1 MKKLIPLIICL
12 FVSAMTFAQGGVDFQ
27 HLTFDEALAKAKA
40 EKKLVFVDCYTTWCG
55 PCKHMTNE
63 VFPQEKAGEFFNPRF
78 VCVKF
83 DMEKGEG
90 IDLKKKLGVRAYPSF
105 FIIRPDG
112 TVQHSIVGSDELPEF
127 IKRVEKGLN
136 EKTSLLYLE
145 NQYKKGKMNNKQ
157 LMAYYQA
164 LSDAYDKVNTDK
176 VLKELQSKLTNKEKL
191 KPEFWPLFEDSQ
203 AGTPDFDFVLANL
216 PAFEKSLG
224 KAKLDEYLH
233 KAYFS
238 AISSAL
244 TGRMASKEKTVNIAD
259 LEKQISNL
267 NIEKK
272 ADLLRYCQIVTAVNQ
287 ENIAQL
293 LSILE
298 PRAANLTGDELWL
311 VTTALQRTSKKATK
325 EQLNQYV
332 ALGEKILS
340 NPENEKLKPYL
351 EMNFANYKRM
361 AHVGVYFED
370 LTLEQAMT
378 KAKQQGKYLFID
390 CYTSWCGPCKNMT
403 ANVFPQEKMGDFM
416 NPKFICVKYDM
427 EKGEGPEIAKKFGVR
442 AYPTFVMLKPDGSLQ
457 HIMVGGGEADKFIE
471 RINEGLD
478 DTKAFGGLDA
488 KYKAGDRDK
497 AFVAQYVKCL
507 SKMYSAEAPKVA
519 AELYRSLND
528 DEKVSN
534 DYWFL
539 FESNELAPDDSE
551 AAKYLVANREKF
563 NQSIGKEKV
572 DKRLSKG
579 FEQKLMMIL
588 YGRDTKTTAKELD
601 QMKKDITALKLDN
614 GKSLLAQVN
623 IAKAVLADKQDQLIA
638 VCEKELSQM
647 PAEEFPYFMV
657 VYKAK
662 EKATPAQMDRWIKL
676 GKKVV
681 AKAQD
686 PKFKEGME
694 QFVNG
699 LAEKK

>member
-1 MKKLIPLIICL
+1 MKKLIPLIVCL
-12 FVSAMTFAQGGVDFQ
+12 FVSAITFAQGGVDFQ

-63 VFPQEKAGEFFNPRF
+63 VFPQEKAGEYFNPRF

-112 TVQHSIVGSDELPEF
+112 TVQHTVVGGGDLDGF
-127 IKRVEKGLN
+127 IQRIEKGLN

-145 NQYKKGKMNNKQ
+145 KQYKKGKMNNKQ
-157 LMAYYQA
+157 LMAYYEA
-164 LSDAYDKVNTDK
+164 LSDAYDKANSEK

-191 KPEFWPLFEDSQ
+191 KPEFWSLFEDKQ
-203 AGTPDFDFVLANL
+203 AGTPEFDFVLANL
-216 PAFEKSLG
+216 PAFEKNLG
-224 KAKLDEYLH
+224 KAKLDEYLY
-233 KAYFS
+233 KGFYS
-238 AISSAL
+238 AINSGP
-244 TGRMASKEKTVNIAD
+244 GRKGNTVHIAD

-267 NIEKK
+267 NMEKK
-272 ADLLRYCQIVTAVNQ
+272 TDLLKFCQIGDAAAQGNV
-287 ENIAQL
+287 AQL

-298 PRAANLTGDELWL
+298 PQAANISGDELWL
-311 VTTALQRTSKKATK
+311 VASVLQKTSKNASK
-325 EQLNQYV
+325 EQLNRYV
-332 ALGEKILS
+332 ALGEKILA
-340 NPENEKLKPYL
+340 NPANEKMKVYL
-351 EMNFANYKRM
+351 ERSFDNYKKM

-370 LTLEQAMT
+370 LTLEQAMA

-471 RINEGLD
+471 RLTEGLD
-478 DTKAFGGLDA
+478 DTKAFGALDA
-488 KYKAGDRDK
+488 KYKDGERDK
-497 AFVAQYVKCL
+497 AFMVQYVKCL
-507 SKMYSAEAPKVA
+507 SKLYSSEAPKVA
-519 AELYRSLND
+519 VELYGLLND

-539 FESNELAPDDSE
+539 FENSELAPDGSE
-551 AAKYLVANREKF
+551 AAKYLVVNREKF

-601 QMKKDITALKLDN
+601 QMKKDITALKLDH
-614 GKSLLAQVN
+614 GKSLLSQVN
-623 IAKAVLADKQDQLIA
+623 IAKAVLADKPDQLIT
-638 VCEKELSQM
+638 VCEKELSQI
-647 PAEEFPYFMV
+647 PAEEFPYFML

-662 EKATPAQMDRWIKL
+662 EKATPAQMARWIKL

-681 AKAQD
+681 TKAQD
-686 PKFKEGME
+686 PKFKESME
-694 QFVNG
+694 QFVNS